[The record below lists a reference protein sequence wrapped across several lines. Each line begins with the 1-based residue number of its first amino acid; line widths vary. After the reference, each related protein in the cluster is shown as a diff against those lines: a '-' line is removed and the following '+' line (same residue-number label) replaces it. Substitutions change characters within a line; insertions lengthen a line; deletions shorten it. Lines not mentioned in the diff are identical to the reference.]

1 MLRLL
6 VPALVLAEY
15 SNANSEA
22 RLLLTLPAATD
33 RGAGQTR
40 WAALAIAVAVSISS
54 IIIHSGSRYNIHVP
68 AVHVAC
74 STSSAPFVR
83 NVRTLGILDL

>member
-74 STSSAPFVR
+74 STF
-83 NVRTLGILDL
+83 